1 MKPWSEVEASPE
13 FQALPDFDKSR
24 AQSQY
29 FDEVVVPRL
38 EDPKDLEP
46 ARTEFFN
53 QFKRS
58 YLPADSGQSQ
68 GSSALNAGL
77 QALAKVGTGTVEG
90 LGKFGESYVRN
101 LNPIGLAAQTGIVPG
116 LQSVV
121 DTYASVPSAIAGGA
135 DTAQKAVEEAVPVNP
150 LYQDTMPVQATGT
163 AGQVA
168 GQLATVL
175 TGAAWTKAPRVLQAL
190 GLGQAAAM
198 GIDSGYDEADRLGVT
213 NPWQRDAL
221 ALSYAAAEAGVEGMG
236 GLGSKPFVQAL
247 TGQIR
252 ETLMPS
258 IARGARTAF
267 AEGLEEPITGT
278 AQAVASNVFGN
289 EDPARPG
296 YALNGQPLPTVDPTS
311 AEFWKQRGEETLYGT
326 LAGGLFAG
334 AQFAG
339 SRPKVDEMKK
349 LQQKAA
355 LTIEAMQ
362 NKPDITEDEAADLED
377 LKREEANLST
387 MIRTAEAPPT
397 TNIAVEATKMAAQT
411 AAKADLPATAKQ
423 LEILQGLLS
432 EEEPPQAP
440 LYATE
445 SGYVSLDADAAA
457 VEQSIQASE
466 AARAA
471 MDAAGEAPAPTPA
484 TSLDPTTAPAP
495 SREGTVVADLPADIA
510 DTRGFLKK
518 LVDGG
523 MSRDEAFKELQRQR
537 QIFWDQNDLPE
548 GSLVHAPNA
557 PGAGLDGGQDDG
569 IFEKQSDGSWI
580 LLDKKG
586 DFTKVKHPRI
596 EALAGGTVQRVGKS
610 TAAPGSQSQSPE
622 LQPSPRRPAAERGE
636 FLPAG
641 AEEAPTVSAPPTP
654 PKTEAPTKPSRE
666 VPIHVIKAGV
676 RTTEIR
682 KPTQKLLDDLVEQ
695 KKIYTL
701 LRNCLNS

>member
-1 MKPWSEVEASPE
+1 MKPWSEVEASPD

-29 FDEVVVPRL
+29 FDEVVAPQVGAQ
-38 EDPKDLEP
+38 DLEV
-46 ARTEFFN
+46 ARGEFFD

-68 GSSALNAGL
+68 GSSAVNAGL

-101 LNPIGLAAQTGIVPG
+101 LNPIGLAAQTGLVPG

-121 DTYASVPSAIAGGA
+121 DTYASVPSTIAGGA
-135 DTAQKAVEEAVPVNP
+135 DTAQKAVEEVAPVNP
-150 LYQDTMPVQATGT
+150 LYQDTMPVKATGT

-190 GLGQAAAM
+190 GLGQAATM

-221 ALSYAAAEAGVEGMG
+221 ALSYAASEAGMEGMG
-236 GLGSKPFVQAL
+236 GFGSKPFVQAL

-258 IARGARTAF
+258 LVRGARTAV

-387 MIRTAEAPPT
+387 MIRTSEAPPT

-432 EEEPPQAP
+432 
-440 LYATE
+440 T
-445 SGYVSLDADAAA
+445 
-457 VEQSIQASE
+457 
-466 AARAA
+466 
-471 MDAAGEAPAPTPA
+471 EAPAM
-484 TSLDPTTAPAP
+484 
-495 SREGTVVADLPADIA
+495 E
-510 DTRGFLKK
+510 
-518 LVDGG
+518 
-523 MSRDEAFKELQRQR
+523 
-537 QIFWDQNDLPE
+537 DQP
-548 GSLVHAPNA
+548 
-557 PGAGLDGGQDDG
+557 
-569 IFEKQSDGSWI
+569 
-580 LLDKKG
+580 
-586 DFTKVKHPRI
+586 I
-596 EALAGGTVQRVGKS
+596 E
-610 TAAPGSQSQSPE
+610 
-622 LQPSPRRPAAERGE
+622 
-636 FLPAG
+636 
-641 AEEAPTVSAPPTP
+641 EEAPAAPVQEPNIPENEVPAEAAVPAPPVEQAVQLPPEEQFSQLNAEREDLAQRRTTLQQIPRDQWEEPEIQFDAQLQEREQANAAATEGLRAQRPDLFPVEQAVPTMEESAAATVPEVSPVQTSVPTEAQQEAAWLASPEFQQAEELAASGNVEAAEALEATFREKQAQTP
-654 PKTEAPTKPSRE
+654 PKTEIAPAAPEIKNSRPVELNVITKRGLAKETVEATPE
-666 VPIHVIKAGV
+666 IKQALIERV
-676 RTTEIR
+676 KQYT
-682 KPTQKLLDDLVEQ
+682 KLL
-695 KKIYTL
+695 
-701 LRNCLNS
+701 NCLNS